1 MIVTFEYQ
9 NNRTCHNFM
18 IVDFEK
24 FFSNTIRN
32 TKKLFKFMLPNLSSQ
47 KIQGIEDWLSGKED
61 KRYKRYLEI
70 FREVK
75 KNEIY

>member
-75 KNEIY
+75 K

>member
-9 NNRTCHNFM
+9 KNWTCRGTM
-18 IVDFEK
+18 TVDLEK
-24 FFSNTIRN
+24 FFPNTIRK

-47 KIQGIEDWLSGKED
+47 KIQEIEDWLSGKEE

-70 FREVK
+70 FREVRK
-75 KNEIY
+75 